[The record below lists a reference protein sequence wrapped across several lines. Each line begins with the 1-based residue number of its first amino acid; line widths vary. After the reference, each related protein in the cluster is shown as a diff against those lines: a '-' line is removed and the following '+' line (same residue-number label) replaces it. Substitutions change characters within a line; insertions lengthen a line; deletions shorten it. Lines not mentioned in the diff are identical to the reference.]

1 MNILRTN
8 KCSLALVL
16 LLMTVFG
23 LAHISLARDTNGLPA
38 GSSIEVLQ
46 NNGQVGLGRI
56 RAEQV
61 GSKATLK
68 LRKGVIPDVN
78 PTAIVY
84 AAYTSYTNENDSNT
98 YWAWVY
104 PDEAYLF
111 VTFRV
116 TSNTKV
122 KVNWEIEGPDGVY
135 NFQETI
141 EDSEESGGLLN
152 PDYWYFAWWKPVNS
166 LSEGIYDYLATVK
179 PFPSGRRGK
188 DSCQFEVIEVV
199 ED

>member
-1 MNILRTN
+1 MNVLRAN
-8 KCSLALVL
+8 KCLLAFVF

-23 LAHISLARDTNGLPA
+23 LAHVSLARDINGLPK

-56 RAEQV
+56 RADQV

-68 LRKGVIPDVN
+68 SFKLRKGVIPNVN

-111 VTFRV
+111 VAFRV
-116 TSNTKV
+116 TNKTKV
-122 KVNWEIEGPDGVY
+122 KVNWEIEGPDGVSDY
-135 NFQETI
+135 QEEI

-152 PDYWYFAWWKPVNS
+152 PDYWYFAWWKPVDS
-166 LSEGIYDYLATVK
+166 LSVGIYDYLATVK
-179 PFPSGRRGK
+179 PFPIGRRGK
-188 DSCQFEVIEVV
+188 DSCQFEVVGN
-199 ED
+199 